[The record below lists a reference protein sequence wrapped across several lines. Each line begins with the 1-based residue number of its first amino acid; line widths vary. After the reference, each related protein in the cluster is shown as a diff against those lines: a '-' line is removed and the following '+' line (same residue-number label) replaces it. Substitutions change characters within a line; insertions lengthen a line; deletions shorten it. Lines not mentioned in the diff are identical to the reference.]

1 MNRKKNVNTESL
13 YQNRLPEEILKELTP
28 EARRQYF
35 LWDEIMKKE
44 IQLYPEL
51 MLPVVR
57 EIFHREYPEGRS
69 IILLSTEYTVSRVYE
84 EGEKLLGAIRSDI
97 LMKIAGDLYH
107 FECQIEKDGKMVFR
121 MFEYDVNIALTHG
134 KTVREEKGQDKK
146 FTVSFPKSAVIYL
159 GDGKSVP
166 EYESCEMC
174 FPDGTK
180 HLYRVPVMRVQDY
193 GLKEIEEKHL
203 SLLIPFLPIRF
214 RERIR
219 KASMEKRED
228 DVQGKKAG
236 RKRDGEGTAG
246 RESLRDDMVKFLSE
260 CLAVLKREEEKAAI
274 TEAIRKDIGEF
285 LWKAC
290 SYLLEEDEEL
300 FIMIRVE
307 LEPAIRLSREII
319 EELQD
324 SNKELQASNKKLQDS
339 NKELQ
344 DSNKKLQ
351 DSNKKLQ
358 DSNKELHQK
367 IEDSCR
373 CLIEKSIKEGKDEK
387 EIGAELMAVFA
398 LPGEKAMEKINCCQN
413 KNTKCKE

>member
-69 IILLSTEYTVSRVYE
+69 IILLSTEYTVSRIYE

-134 KTVREEKGQDKK
+134 KTVQEEKGQEKK

-166 EYESCEMC
+166 EYESCEIC

-180 HLYRVPVMRVQDY
+180 HLYRVPVMRVQGY

-203 SLLIPFLPIRF
+203 AVLIPFLPIRF
-214 RERIR
+214 RERI
-219 KASMEKRED
+219 KKVSTEKRED
-228 DVQGKKAG
+228 TVQGKKAE
-236 RKRDGEGTAG
+236 RKGTAN
-246 RESLRDDMVKFLSE
+246 RENIRDDMVKFISE
-260 CLAVLKREEEKAAI
+260 CLAVLEREEEKAAI

-300 FIMIRVE
+300 FIMVRVE

-324 SNKELQASNKKLQDS
+324 SNRELQDS

-344 DSNKKLQ
+344 DN
-351 DSNKKLQ
+351 
-358 DSNKELHQK
+358 NKELHQK
-367 IEDSCR
+367 MEDSCR
-373 CLIEKSIKEGKDEK
+373 RLIEKSIKEGKDEK
-387 EIGAELMAVFA
+387 EIEAELMAVFA
-398 LPGEKAMEKINCCQN
+398 LSREKAMEKINCCHN
-413 KNTKCKE
+413 RNTECKE

>member
-1 MNRKKNVNTESL
+1 M
-13 YQNRLPEEILKELTP
+13 
-28 EARRQYF
+28 
-35 LWDEIMKKE
+35 
-44 IQLYPEL
+44 
-51 MLPVVR
+51 
-57 EIFHREYPEGRS
+57 IFHREYPEGRS
-69 IILLSTEYTVSRVYE
+69 IILLSTEYTVSRIYE

-134 KTVREEKGQDKK
+134 KTVQEEKGPEKR
-146 FTVSFPKSAVIYL
+146 FMVSFPKSAVIYL

-166 EYESCEMC
+166 EYESCEIC

-203 SLLIPFLPIRF
+203 TVLIPFLLIRF
-214 RERIR
+214 RERIK
-219 KASMEKRED
+219 KASTEKRED
-228 DVQGKKAG
+228 TVQGKKAE
-236 RKRDGEGTAG
+236 RKREGKGTAD
-246 RESLRDDMVKFLSE
+246 RENIRDDMAEFLSE
-260 CLAVLKREEEKAAI
+260 CLAVLEREEEKAAI

-300 FIMIRVE
+300 FIMVRVE

-319 EELQD
+319 EELQE
-324 SNKELQASNKKLQDS
+324 SNRELQDS

-344 DSNKKLQ
+344 DSNKELQ
-351 DSNKKLQ
+351 DN
-358 DSNKELHQK
+358 NKELHQK
-367 IEDSCR
+367 MEDSCR
-373 CLIEKSIKEGKDEK
+373 RLIEKSIKEGKDEK
-387 EIGAELMAVFA
+387 EIETELMVVFA
-398 LPGEKAMEKINCCQN
+398 LPREKAMEKINCCHN
-413 KNTKCKE
+413 RNTECKE